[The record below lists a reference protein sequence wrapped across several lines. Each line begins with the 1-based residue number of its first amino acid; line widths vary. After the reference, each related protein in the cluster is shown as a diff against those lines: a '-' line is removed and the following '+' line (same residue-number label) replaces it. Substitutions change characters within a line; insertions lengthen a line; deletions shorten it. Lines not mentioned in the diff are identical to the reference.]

1 MDPTMNELLRIDRK
15 AIVNVGTCRECPI
28 EASCR
33 ASTMGL
39 CNMAML
45 VLRADKLLQDELLG
59 AGA

>member
-1 MDPTMNELLRIDRK
+1 MDPTMNELLRIDRR

-28 EASCR
+28 EASCK

-45 VLRADKLLQDELLG
+45 VLHADQLQQDAMTG